1 MPRRRTSAKD
11 CVPQQKEIK
20 VAIYI
25 RVSTTH
31 QIDRDSIPM
40 QKKDLMT
47 YCEFILNTDNF

>member
-40 QKKDLMT
+40 QKKRPYDLLRI
-47 YCEFILNTDNF
+47 YP